1 MKWYLPYLSCGLRG
15 NHKPC
20 LIDKFKINAKGSKK
34 IFHILQID
42 IKADMHDVVIGLSK
56 QVFFRGDSLQD
67 VLNIL
72 EISRFQSTY
81 GYVQCIG
88 G

>member
-1 MKWYLPYLSCGLRG
+1 MR
-15 NHKPC
+15 
-20 LIDKFKINAKGSKK
+20 
-34 IFHILQID
+34 
-42 IKADMHDVVIGLSK
+42 DVVIGLSK